1 MPDIRDVAAFVGSLK
16 RTSFTRQIA
25 ITRALTRDSAAHA
38 VRIALILYGAL
49 AACSGERSG
58 EAPAE
63 QAVREAVQ
71 AEVQDPQQGAT
82 PPAATTGTTSPGAP
96 RVADSC
102 GRPVIDGDG
111 VGSIRIG
118 IAADS
123 VKALCAVARDTMEL
137 RAEGARERILVVA
150 FGSDTANV
158 EVNAG
163 KVWRIEIVDSGLRTA
178 DFLGVGT
185 PLATLLMLKGGVQG
199 LTGEGNL
206 FVITEA
212 RCGLSF
218 ELSEPRSPSGNW
230 PAERLRTLPKSTVVK
245 RVLVIGCQGT

>member
-1 MPDIRDVAAFVGSLK
+1 MRLDAHRVAS
-16 RTSFTRQIA
+16 S
-25 ITRALTRDSAAHA
+25 HA
-38 VRIALILYGAL
+38 VTLAVVLCVAL

-71 AEVQDPQQGAT
+71 AEVQDSEQGRS
-82 PPAATTGTTSPGAP
+82 PPAAETMPSEPP
-96 RVADSC
+96 RAADAC

-118 IAADS
+118 MPADS
-123 VKALCAVARDTMEL
+123 VMALCNVVRDTMEL
-137 RAEGARERILVVA
+137 RSEGARERILIVA

-163 KVWRIEIVDSGLRTA
+163 KVWRVEIRDSGLRTA

-185 PLATLLMLKGGVQG
+185 PLATLLSLDGGIQG

-206 FVITEA
+206 FVITQA
-212 RCGLSF
+212 SCGLSF
-218 ELSEPRSPSGNW
+218 ELSEPRSPSGTW
-230 PAERLRTLPKSTVVK
+230 PVKRLRTLPTTTIVK
-245 RVLVIGCQGT
+245 RVLVIGCRGA